1 MTNPALKATVTTPCG
16 HHIAIELPL
25 GVTYGDPGKRQELA
39 KVIADGLLAAY
50 ETYPPRA
57 EV

>member
-1 MTNPALKATVTTPCG
+1 MPELNKHVISTPCG
-16 HHIAIELPL
+16 HHIAISVPL
-25 GVTYGDPGKRQELA
+25 GVNFGDPGKRQELA
-39 KVIADGLLAAY
+39 KILADGLLAAY